1 MATKERTEESSKDR
15 IWVDSQGLLI
25 ILVAVVLAVALISY
39 DRLDLGV
46 NTTEPNTAIRNWM
59 GRFGAHVAYNLQLD
73 LGYGTWV
80 LPVLLLGFGFASF
93 IPSLNYLR
101 RWRSLIASVGLV
113 IACVGVLDLCERWIP
128 GVQIRKNSG
137 PSPGGLLGH
146 QINNAW
152 VEYSVGRM
160 GAAVTYVI
168 IYLASLLFLT
178 DYQLL
183 VWIRQLWVRIPKTPE
198 EKMAAEEASIEKKA
212 KALEKKARELN
223 QQATVESQTSSVVTK
238 PARGKA
244 AVVPQP
250 DGAPE
255 PSGVGA
261 DLRPFPEMTI
271 RDLSVP
277 QPREVRTVQ
286 AGEVI
291 KADEISAVLA
301 PAGDEPALAAEP
313 RKPKSVA
320 ERILGRPLGADL
332 NDDEGSTAES
342 VESVRPKTEHLDGTD
357 AEDAPP
363 WDRPEDAAHPM
374 VEALPVVAARPRVIM
389 QPRKIKP
396 ITVASAPIIG
406 NYRLPSIDL
415 LSLPD
420 TSVKP
425 TETKEELMANAR
437 LMVQTLAQF
446 GIEVAP
452 GDITKGPT
460 ITRYELHPAPGVK
473 LEKIAGLTNNIA
485 AAMKA
490 ERLNILAPIPGKS
503 SVGVEVPNAI
513 KTKVIMRDLL
523 ESPEWQNTKARIPL
537 ALGKDVYGHPI
548 IADLA
553 EMPHVMIAG
562 STGSGKSVCI
572 NTIIASLV
580 YRFSPDQLRFVMID
594 PKVVELQQYNALPH
608 LVVPVVTDPKKVILA
623 LRWVVNE
630 MEKRYQIFA
639 RVGVRN
645 IKSFNE
651 RPKEKPL
658 PPKEPEL
665 PLTTRKERVE
675 PGADGFAVEIDE
687 QIVVPRDEDIVIPE
701 KLSYIVVII
710 DELADLMLVAPAD
723 VEMAIAR
730 ITQMARAA
738 GIHCIVATQ
747 RPSVDVITGVIKAN
761 IPARIA
767 FQVAAK
773 VDSRTILDQMGADK
787 LLGKGDMLYLPP
799 GSGRLI
805 RAQGALI
812 TDAEIEAVMSHI
824 RVQGKP
830 SYEPEI
836 HQALQ
841 KAQSSMGSL
850 TLDPDDEGSSEDDE
864 LLQKCIDVIRTEKKA
879 SVSLLQRRLK
889 LGYGRAAR
897 LMDELENRGV
907 VGPGKGAEP
916 RDILIDLDG
925 SGFDGGSQRLV

>member
-15 IWVDSQGLLI
+15 IWVDSQGLLL
-25 ILVAVVLAVALISY
+25 ILVAVVLAAALISY

-59 GRFGAHVAYNLQLD
+59 GRFGAHVVYNLHLV
-73 LGYGTWV
+73 LGFGIWV

-101 RWRSLIASVGLV
+101 RWRSLLASVGLV

-183 VWIRQLWVRIPKTPE
+183 VWIRQLWVRVPKTPE

-212 KALEKKARELN
+212 KALEKKARELTK
-223 QQATVESQTSSVVTK
+223 QADVESEVSSAVTK
-238 PARGKA
+238 PARAKA

-250 DGAPE
+250 DGVSE

-261 DLRPFPEMTI
+261 DLKPFPEVTI

-291 KADEISAVLA
+291 KADEISAVLT
-301 PAGDEPALAAEP
+301 PAGDDPALASEP

-320 ERILGRPLGADL
+320 ERILGRPPGADL
-332 NDDEGSTAES
+332 NDEEGSTVES
-342 VESVRPKTEHLDGTD
+342 VESVGPRAEPLDG
-357 AEDAPP
+357 EDAPP
-363 WDRPEDAAHPM
+363 WDRPEDAAHPIA
-374 VEALPVVAARPRVIM
+374 EALPVVAARPRVVM

-658 PPKEPEL
+658 PPKDPEL

-824 RVQGKP
+824 SVQGKP

-841 KAQSSMGSL
+841 KAQSSLGSM

-864 LLQKCIDVIRTEKKA
+864 LLQKCIEVIRTEKKA

-897 LMDELENRGV
+897 MMDELEDRGV

-925 SGFDGGSQRLV
+925 SGFDGGGQRLV

>member
-39 DRLDLGV
+39 DRLDLDV

-59 GRFGAHVAYNLQLD
+59 GRFGAYVAYNLQLV

-183 VWIRQLWVRIPKTPE
+183 VWIRQLWVRVPKTPE

-212 KALEKKARELN
+212 KALEKKARELT
-223 QQATVESQTSSVVTK
+223 QQATVESETSSVVTK

-244 AVVPQP
+244 AVGPQP
-250 DGAPE
+250 EGATE

-301 PAGDEPALAAEP
+301 PAGDESALAAEP

-342 VESVRPKTEHLDGTD
+342 VESVRPKTEHPDGTD

-658 PPKEPEL
+658 PPKDPEL

-897 LMDELENRGV
+897 MMDELEDRGV

>member
-15 IWVDSQGLLI
+15 IWVDSQGLLL
-25 ILVAVVLAVALISY
+25 ILVAVVLAAALISY

-59 GRFGAHVAYNLQLD
+59 GRFGAHVVYNLHLV
-73 LGYGTWV
+73 LGFGIWV

-101 RWRSLIASVGLV
+101 RWRSLLASVGLV

-183 VWIRQLWVRIPKTPE
+183 VWIRQLWVRVPKTPE

-212 KALEKKARELN
+212 KALEKKARELTK
-223 QQATVESQTSSVVTK
+223 QAAVESEVSSVVAK

-244 AVVPQP
+244 AVLPQP
-250 DGAPE
+250 DGASE

-261 DLRPFPEMTI
+261 DLKPFPEVTI

-301 PAGDEPALAAEP
+301 PAGDEPALASEP

-320 ERILGRPLGADL
+320 ERILGRPPGADL
-332 NDDEGSTAES
+332 TDDEGSTVES
-342 VESVRPKTEHLDGTD
+342 VESVGPRAEPLDG
-357 AEDAPP
+357 EDAPP
-363 WDRPEDAAHPM
+363 WDRPEDAAHP
-374 VEALPVVAARPRVIM
+374 VAEALPVVAARPRVVM

-658 PPKEPEL
+658 PPKDPEL

-824 RVQGKP
+824 SVQGKP

-841 KAQSSMGSL
+841 KAQSSLGSM

-864 LLQKCIDVIRTEKKA
+864 LLQKCIEVIRTEKKA

-897 LMDELENRGV
+897 MMDELEDRGV

-925 SGFDGGSQRLV
+925 SGFDGGGQRLV